1 MDILK
6 RSMWE
11 LKERLERK
19 EVSCVEV
26 VKNLLSEIEKKD
38 GDLHSYL
45 HINPDAVRD
54 AEKVD
59 GKIAQGEPLGAL
71 EGVPVAVKDNIC
83 VKGMPATCASKMLEN
98 FYPPY
103 DATVIERM
111 KKAGAIVIGKT
122 NMDEFAFGSSTESSA
137 FGPTKN
143 PFDARCVPGGSSGGS
158 AAAVG
163 ARLCFGAL
171 GSDTG
176 GSIRQ
181 PAAFCGTV
189 GLKPTYGRVS
199 RYGLIAFASSL
210 DQIGPVTRDVKDACI
225 MMDVIAGRDEKDS
238 TSVDIHTPDYTCCL
252 KGEIKGLKVGVPE
265 EYFASGIDS
274 GVRDKVSGAIKKIEE
289 LGAEIKTIS
298 LPHTQYGIAVYYVIA
313 TAEASSNLARFD
325 GVKYGYRSP
334 KYKNLHEMYANT
346 RGEAFGGE
354 VKRRIIMGAYVL
366 SSGYYDAY
374 YIKAQKV
381 RSLIRKDF
389 TDAFKQVDVIVTPT
403 TPELP
408 FKLGEKK
415 EDPLKMYLSD
425 IFTANINLA
434 GLPAMTL
441 PVGFVSGLP
450 VGLQV
455 IAPLFREEKIIEVAY
470 AVEQSLK
477 GGNSG

>member
-1 MDILK
+1 MMDILNLA
-6 RSMWE
+6 MWE
-11 LKERLERK
+11 VRELLKKK
-19 EVSCVEV
+19 EISCVEV

-38 GDLHSYL
+38 ADLHSYL
-45 HINPDAVRD
+45 YINPDAVRD

-434 GLPAMTL
+434 GLPAITL
-441 PVGFVSGLP
+441 PVGFVEELP
-450 VGLQV
+450 VGMQV
-455 IAPLFREEKIIEVAY
+455 IAPLFREDKIIEVAY
-470 AVEQSLK
+470 AVEQMLK
-477 GGNSG
+477 S

>member
-1 MDILK
+1 MDILNLA
-6 RSMWE
+6 MWE
-11 LKERLERK
+11 VRELLKKK
-19 EVSCVEV
+19 EISCVEV

-38 GDLHSYL
+38 ADLHSYL
-45 HINPDAVRD
+45 YINPDAVRD

-434 GLPAMTL
+434 GLPAITL
-441 PVGFVSGLP
+441 PVGFVEELP
-450 VGLQV
+450 VGMQV
-455 IAPLFREEKIIEVAY
+455 IAPLFREDKIIEVAY
-470 AVEQSLK
+470 AVEQMLK
-477 GGNSG
+477 S

>member
-1 MDILK
+1 
-6 RSMWE
+6 
-11 LKERLERK
+11 
-19 EVSCVEV
+19 
-26 VKNLLSEIEKKD
+26 
-38 GDLHSYL
+38 
-45 HINPDAVRD
+45 
-54 AEKVD
+54 
-59 GKIAQGEPLGAL
+59 
-71 EGVPVAVKDNIC
+71 
-83 VKGMPATCASKMLEN
+83 
-98 FYPPY
+98 
-103 DATVIERM
+103 
-111 KKAGAIVIGKT
+111 
-122 NMDEFAFGSSTESSA
+122 
-137 FGPTKN
+137 
-143 PFDARCVPGGSSGGS
+143 
-158 AAAVG
+158 
-163 ARLCFGAL
+163 
-171 GSDTG
+171 
-176 GSIRQ
+176 
-181 PAAFCGTV
+181 
-189 GLKPTYGRVS
+189 
-199 RYGLIAFASSL
+199 
-210 DQIGPVTRDVKDACI
+210 

-434 GLPAMTL
+434 GLPAITL
-441 PVGFVSGLP
+441 PVGFVEELP
-450 VGLQV
+450 VGMQV
-455 IAPLFREEKIIEVAY
+455 IAPLFREDKIIEVAY
-470 AVEQSLK
+470 AVEQMLK
-477 GGNSG
+477 S